1 MKEAT
6 KLLKQLQDRY
16 GDDSVMMASQMPKY
30 APITS
35 GSLALDFAIG
45 IGGLPSDRVIE
56 LAGEEGTGKTTLALL
71 TMQKFLA
78 EQPDRGALI
87 LDLEHKLD
95 PDWLKFLVGEQLL
108 DERVIY
114 VQPEHIEQATNIY
127 KSAVGTGAIC
137 FALIDS
143 IGGAPTV
150 RRNDDA
156 SVGLYGGNAQGV
168 GEFGRT
174 AAALSAKYR
183 CLTIGINQVR
193 EDMGGYNRHMTPGGR
208 AWKHAVALRLLL
220 KRGKGKLTEKINNEE
235 YQIGYEIACKVI
247 KSGVG
252 APGRT
257 ASWWFYNV
265 TTDKYGFGIDTLEE
279 VVRLGILTEVIVRK
293 GGWYHHPLLL
303 EDKGEHKVLGR
314 DRLMDYI
321 RDHVDVQQQL
331 SSEIT
336 GRLADYGSEVAPMSD
351 PDAAMDPSSFPRL
364 TLEDEFNG

>member
-1 MKEAT
+1 MKSDSK
-6 KLLKQLQDRY
+6 KLLTQLQDKY
-16 GDDSVMMASQMPKY
+16 GPATVMMASEMPKY
-30 APITS
+30 PAISS

-56 LAGEEGTGKTTLALL
+56 IAGEEGTGKTTLALL
-71 TMQKFLA
+71 AMLNFLA
-78 EQPDRGALI
+78 DQPDRGALI

-95 PDWLKFLVGEQLL
+95 PDWLRSLVGDEILQ
-108 DERVIY
+108 ERVIY

-127 KSAVGTGAIC
+127 KSATSTGTIC
-137 FALIDS
+137 FALVDS

-183 CLTIGINQVR
+183 CLTVGINQVR

-220 KRGKGKLTEKINNEE
+220 KRGKGKLTEKVNNEE
-235 YQIGYEIACKVI
+235 YQIGYEIACKIV

-265 TTDKYGFGIDTLEE
+265 ATERYGFGVDTLEE
-279 VVRLGILTEVIVRK
+279 IVRLGILTDIIRRK
-293 GGWYHHPLLL
+293 GGWYYHYMLPG
-303 EDKGEHKVLGR
+303 DEHKILGR
-314 DRLMDYI
+314 DRLMEFI
-321 RDHVDVQQQL
+321 RDSPEARTVL
-331 SSEIT
+331 STEIV
-336 GRLADYGSEVAPMSD
+336 GRLADYGSEVAPMND
-351 PDAAMDPSSFPRL
+351 PDAPMEESSFPRL
-364 TLEDEFNG
+364 TLEDEIDD